1 VKKIQSLLLFLAF
14 TPLMTDAGEYNILDF
29 GAGRNKLSTAAIQ
42 KAIDTC
48 YSRGGGTVIVPS

>member
-14 TPLMTDAGEYNILDF
+14 TPLMTDAVEYNILDF
-29 GAGRNKLSTAAIQ
+29 GAGRNKLSTVAIQ